1 MLNKVYFCLQR
12 RLHKSPLLSESDGE
26 VEEAKKTP
34 PRRKKGSGAPVK
46 IDLPASHAPEEGDEE
61 EEEIPKEPLKTL
73 VAALFLA
80 TGFVATTSSLAVTH
94 ESVPDIGN
102 KVTRQFKV
110 HKKCWG
116 STTFWS
122 RIRTAD

>member
-1 MLNKVYFCLQR
+1 MLNKVLKKKKYKSPHEKKLYFCLQR

-26 VEEAKKTP
+26 EAEKKTP

-46 IDLPASHAPEEGDEE
+46 IDLPASHVPEDGEDE

-102 KVTRQFKV
+102 TTVTPEFRSK
-110 HKKCWG
+110 
-116 STTFWS
+116 
-122 RIRTAD
+122 

>member
-46 IDLPASHAPEEGDEE
+46 IDLPASHVPEEGDD

-94 ESVPDIGN
+94 ESVPDIG
-102 KVTRQFKV
+102 KTLRAGHF
-110 HKKCWG
+110 G
-116 STTFWS
+116 PDP
-122 RIRTAD
+122 RIRTSN

>member
-1 MLNKVYFCLQR
+1 MQR

-46 IDLPASHAPEEGDEE
+46 IDLPASHAPEEEGE

-94 ESVPDIGN
+94 ESVPDIGK
-102 KVTRQFKV
+102 KVMRQFKV
-110 HKKCWG
+110 QSSVWDPGH
-116 STTFWS
+116 FS
-122 RIRTAD
+122 RGFGPADPYC